1 MFYLGTDRNLIAPP
15 NTQSA
20 RPRGPRG
27 SRGDPRTVLFPS
39 HCQARSCRAG
49 SALSFARTTTS
60 TLPSLRFSCGPSA
73 VSQSVSASARVG
85 EKPVLGKQSGLEEP
99 PCERTALLALPIPP
113 PPMNLRAFGSGP
125 SERDS
130 AAVALPI
137 LHADVHLQSLQ
148 RGGLNAHQ
156 TQSVCTD
163 LLGFI
168 LLFSL
173 SLFFSTVVQWK
184 FSS

>member
-1 MFYLGTDRNLIAPP
+1 M
-15 NTQSA
+15 
-20 RPRGPRG
+20 
-27 SRGDPRTVLFPS
+27 RTN
-39 HCQARSCRAG
+39 RA
-49 SALSFARTTTS
+49 S
-60 TLPSLRFSCGPSA
+60 
-73 VSQSVSASARVG
+73 
-85 EKPVLGKQSGLEEP
+85 
-99 PCERTALLALPIPP
+99 LALPIPP
-113 PPMNLRAFGSGP
+113 LPMNLGAFSTGP

-163 LLGFI
+163 LLGFF
-168 LLFSL
+168 FSFFPFFFFL

>member
-1 MFYLGTDRNLIAPP
+1 M
-15 NTQSA
+15 
-20 RPRGPRG
+20 
-27 SRGDPRTVLFPS
+27 
-39 HCQARSCRAG
+39 
-49 SALSFARTTTS
+49 
-60 TLPSLRFSCGPSA
+60 
-73 VSQSVSASARVG
+73 G
-85 EKPVLGKQSGLEEP
+85 EKPVLGKQSGIQEP

-113 PPMNLRAFGSGP
+113 PPRNLGAFSSGP

-163 LLGFI
+163 LLGFFL
-168 LLFSL
+168 LLFLSL
-173 SLFFSTVVQWK
+173 SLLLHCCAVEVFFVISEKKTAR
-184 FSS
+184 SGEEGEGRRRPC

>member
-1 MFYLGTDRNLIAPP
+1 M
-15 NTQSA
+15 
-20 RPRGPRG
+20 PRRLRAFFCPHCHHH
-27 SRGDPRTVLFPS
+27 PFLLFS
-39 HCQARSCRAG
+39 S
-49 SALSFARTTTS
+49 LLFAS
-60 TLPSLRFSCGPSA
+60 PLFSCGPSA
-73 VSQSVSASARVG
+73 VSQSVRARVWVRSQQQAVRLRG
-85 EKPVLGKQSGLEEP
+85 TAVRTNLASRP
-99 PCERTALLALPIPP
+99 PKPP
-113 PPMNLRAFGSGP
+113 PPMNLEAFSSGP

-163 LLGFI
+163 LLVV
-168 LLFSL
+168 FSSPFFFL